1 MCQEKSE
8 ACVKN
13 SFLSLLFP
21 GLRCLR
27 LQIGQLWTPL
37 GRGLVHHKCMTDRQM
52 FSGPTCKEIDV
63 VVHLSMHNLYIVC
76 LPYPELCLQTRYC
89 GTEPTA

>member
-1 MCQEKSE
+1 MCQENSE

-21 GLRCLR
+21 RLQSLR

-37 GRGLVHHKCMTDRQM
+37 GRGLVHHKCMTNRQM

-63 VVHLSMHNLYIVC
+63 VVHLSLHNLNIVC
-76 LPYPELCLQTRYC
+76 FASSVGTVVRNQLPSCIRL
-89 GTEPTA
+89 